1 MYVGAF
7 QKSHVH
13 LNYISF
19 ILYSSARTYDVLL
32 LEMGPINF
40 VQMTG
45 IETWTQSL
53 WLIRTSGVPLDRL
66 SWSLMLIL
74 EPTRLKIDGMD
85 VNSFIVVGEAPVKRV
100 IYILWGLG

>member
-66 SWSLMLIL
+66 MITNANFGTDSAKDRWYRCELIHCC
-74 EPTRLKIDGMD
+74 R
-85 VNSFIVVGEAPVKRV
+85 
-100 IYILWGLG
+100 